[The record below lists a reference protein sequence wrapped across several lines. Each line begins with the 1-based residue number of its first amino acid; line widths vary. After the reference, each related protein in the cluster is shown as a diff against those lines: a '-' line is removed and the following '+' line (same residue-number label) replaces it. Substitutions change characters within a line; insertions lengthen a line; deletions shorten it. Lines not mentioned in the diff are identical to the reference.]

1 MTRAIGGGNHGAMND
16 RPPSE
21 GKTPPR
27 RAHGFT
33 RAGGLIGRQMST
45 VSARRGFV
53 QARLVALWP
62 EIAGTEIA
70 ALAVPVKL
78 VTARGPAGGLL
89 TLAVAPARG
98 PEVQMLIPAL
108 RDRINAALGPG
119 TVGRILLTQAPPGA
133 IAPDDAA
140 SRPPRIAAAA
150 PDAGSLAPDL
160 AGVHDDGLRAA
171 LDLLARNV
179 LARAR

>member
-119 TVGRILLTQAPPGA
+119 TVGRILLTQARPGA
-133 IAPDDAA
+133 VAPDAVP
-140 SRPPRIAAAA
+140 RPPRIAVAAA
-150 PDAGSLAPDL
+150 DAGTLAPDL
-160 AGVHDDGLRAA
+160 AGVRDDGLRAA

-179 LARAR
+179 LARTR

>member
-1 MTRAIGGGNHGAMND
+1 MND

-21 GKTPPR
+21 GKTSQR
-27 RAHGFT
+27 RSRGFT

-70 ALAVPVKL
+70 ELAVPVKL
-78 VTARGPAGGLL
+78 VIARGPAGGLL

-119 TVGRILLTQAPPGA
+119 TVGRILLTQAGPGP
-133 IAPDDAA
+133 ITPDALPHA
-140 SRPPRIAAAA
+140 PRIAAAA
-150 PDAGSLAPDL
+150 PDAGPLAPDL
-160 AGVHDDGLRAA
+160 AGVRDDGLRAA

-179 LARAR
+179 LARER

>member
-1 MTRAIGGGNHGAMND
+1 MTRTIGTGNHGAMND

-27 RAHGFT
+27 RSRGFT

-62 EIAGTEIA
+62 EIAGADVA
-70 ALAVPVKL
+70 ALARPVKL

-108 RDRINAALGPG
+108 RERINAALGPG
-119 TVGRILLTQAPPGA
+119 TVGRILLTQAGPGTV
-133 IAPDDAA
+133 APDAVPHA
-140 SRPPRIAAAA
+140 PRTVAAA
-150 PDAGSLAPDL
+150 PDAGGLAPVL
-160 AGVHDDGLRAA
+160 AEVRDDGLRAA

>member
-70 ALAVPVKL
+70 ALAVPVL
-78 VTARGPAGGLL
+78 VWLVRRRAWRTVIW
-89 TLAVAPARG
+89 VAPASRAFSSSSLTTAEG
-98 PEVQMLIPAL
+98 RSTTSPA
-108 RDRINAALGPG
+108 
-119 TVGRILLTQAPPGA
+119 A
-133 IAPDDAA
+133 I
-140 SRPPRIAAAA
+140 
-150 PDAGSLAPDL
+150 
-160 AGVHDDGLRAA
+160 
-171 LDLLARNV
+171 
-179 LARAR
+179 

>member
-1 MTRAIGGGNHGAMND
+1 MTRTIGGANHGAMND
-16 RPPSE
+16 RPLPE

-27 RAHGFT
+27 RSRGFT

-53 QARLVALWP
+53 QARLIALWP
-62 EIAGTEIA
+62 EIAGTDIA
-70 ALAVPVKL
+70 AVTLPVKL

-89 TLAVAPARG
+89 TLAVSAARG

-119 TVGRILLTQAPPGA
+119 TVGRIVLTQAHPGTIAPGA
-133 IAPDDAA
+133 ARTAP
-140 SRPPRIAAAA
+140 PPVAAA
-150 PDAGSLAPDL
+150 PDAGALAPVL
-160 AGVHDDGLRAA
+160 AGVRDDGLRAA

-179 LARAR
+179 LARER